1 MSRRQGGRHGTT
13 NGEPTMTEPRFTPP
27 RRALLATAG
36 ATLAMP
42 WIRSAQAQT
51 TLRFALDWT
60 LQGNHG
66 MWALA
71 EDRGIY
77 RREGLSVRMDRGFG
91 SGDTIVKV
99 GSGAY
104 DLGFADIN
112 SAVTFNAANPQNRLV
127 SIYQVF
133 DRTAAAVVTMRGRGM
148 ERVQDVAGRHLGA
161 PEGEGSRLLFPA
173 FARAA
178 SIDTSR
184 IRWTSM
190 AANLRDTMMRQ
201 GQVDAVTGFLFTV
214 HFNLVGLG
222 VPEDQILGWPYAEHG
237 LDLYGSAVFARAD
250 WLERNGET
258 AAKFVRASIEGLR
271 LLLNDVPGGMA
282 ALKRREPL
290 FDEALEARRF
300 AMTRDRSILTPN
312 SRAHGLGHLDMARAE
327 TLVRANAEAYGVSN
341 PPTAASMFT
350 DRYLPPASERRV

>member
-1 MSRRQGGRHGTT
+1 
-13 NGEPTMTEPRFTPP
+13 MTEPRFTPP

-42 WIRSAQAQT
+42 WIRTAQAQS

-222 VPEDQILGWPYAEHG
+222 VPEDQILGWPYAENG
-237 LDLYGSAVFARAD
+237 LDLYGSAIFARAD

-300 AMTRDRSILTPN
+300 AMTRDRSMLTPN

-327 TLVRANAEAYGVSN
+327 TLVRANAEAYGISN

-350 DRYLPPASERRV
+350 DRYLPPASERRI

>member
-1 MSRRQGGRHGTT
+1 MLLRRRH
-13 NGEPTMTEPRFTPP
+13 
-27 RRALLATAG
+27 LLGIAAG
-36 ATLAMP
+36 ATLALPAM
-42 WIRSAQAQT
+42 RSASAQT
-51 TLRFALDWT
+51 ALRFSLDWA

-77 RREGLSVRMDRGFG
+77 RNLGLSVRMDRGFG
-91 SGDTIVKV
+91 SGDAIVKV

-104 DLGFADIN
+104 DIGFADL
-112 SAVTFNAANPQNRLV
+112 SGAVKFNAENPQNRLV
-127 SIYQVF
+127 MIYPVF
-133 DRTAAAVVTMRGRGM
+133 DRTAAALVTLAGRNITKP
-148 ERVQDVAGRHLGA
+148 QDVAGRSLGA
-161 PEGEGSRLLFPA
+161 PEGEGSRMLFPA

-178 SIDTSR
+178 GINTSG

-190 AANLRDTMMRQ
+190 AANLRDTMLRT

-222 VPEDQILGWPYAEHG
+222 IAEDQILGWPYAENG
-237 LDLYGSAVFARAD
+237 LDIYGSGVFARAS

-258 AAKFVRASIEGLR
+258 ASRFVKASIDGLKT
-271 LLLNDVPGGMA
+271 LLNDVPAGMA

-290 FDEALEARRF
+290 FDEALESRRF

-312 SRAHGLGHLDMARAE
+312 SRANGLGHVDMARVQQ
-327 TLVRANAEAYGVSN
+327 LIQVNAEALGVAN
-341 PPTAASMFT
+341 PPKAEDFFT
-350 DRYLPPASERRV
+350 DRYLPPKSERMV